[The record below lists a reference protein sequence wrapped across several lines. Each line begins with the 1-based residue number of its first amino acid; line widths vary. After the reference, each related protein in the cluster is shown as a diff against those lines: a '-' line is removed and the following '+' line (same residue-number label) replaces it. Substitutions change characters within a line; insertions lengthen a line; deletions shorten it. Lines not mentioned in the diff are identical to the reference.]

1 VHEISLAGAVIEQL
15 NELVAERPGQRITAL
30 WLAWSEFQQINETA
44 LREAFGILTADGPLA
59 GVRLELNVEQAR
71 GRCCKC
77 QQEFVLDQ
85 SDYHC
90 PHCQATQFD
99 LVADKPLTIEQ
110 IEVDEISDGDA

>member
-1 VHEISLAGAVIEQL
+1 MHEISLASAVIEQL
-15 NELVAERPGQRITAL
+15 KQLAAERPGQRITAL

-71 GRCCKC
+71 GRCCQC
-77 QQEFVLDQ
+77 HQEFVLNQ
-85 SDYHC
+85 NDYKC
-90 PHCQATQFD
+90 PSCQATRFD

-110 IEVDEISDGDA
+110 IEVDEITDGDA